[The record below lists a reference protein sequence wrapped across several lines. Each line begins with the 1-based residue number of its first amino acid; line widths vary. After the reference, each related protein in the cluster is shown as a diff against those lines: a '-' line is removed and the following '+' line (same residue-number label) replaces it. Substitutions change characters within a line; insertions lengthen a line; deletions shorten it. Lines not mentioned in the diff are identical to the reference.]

1 MTESLSLDLL
11 LVEDDKDFAFL
22 LQNHLSNAISTQ
34 TWRFTH
40 VTSLEEAINQGT
52 NRYFHAILLDLGLP
66 DSRGLNTL
74 QHMINHF
81 PNTPIVVFSAV
92 QNEDQALRAVQIGA
106 QDYIVKGQID
116 NAQLGRAIRFA
127 IERHQSRNELQRLA
141 MIDDLTKL
149 YNRRA
154 FNALS
159 EQQLK
164 LADRDEKSLMLL
176 LIDMD
181 GLKRINDTHGHSIGD
196 KALQKTARA
205 LRHTLRSSDIVARI
219 GGDEFAIL
227 AIRAESSDGKTI
239 ISRINSFIEKT
250 NQEGNPFDLSLSIGL
265 ARYNPGESKSIED
278 LLQIADKS
286 LYEVKHEKY
295 SKMNQSNN

>member
-1 MTESLSLDLL
+1 M

-34 TWRFTH
+34 TWQFTH
-40 VTSLEEAINQGT
+40 VTTLKEALDQGL

-66 DSRGLNTL
+66 DSRGLSTL
-74 QHMINHF
+74 KHILNNY
-81 PNTPIVVFSAV
+81 PNTPVVVFSSV
-92 QNEDQALRAVQIGA
+92 QNEDQALRAVQMGA
-106 QDYIVKGQID
+106 QDYIVKGQVD

-127 IERHQSRNELQRLA
+127 IERHHARTELQRLA

-164 LADRDEKSLMLL
+164 LADREGKSLLLL

-181 GLKRINDTHGHSIGD
+181 GLKTINDTHGHNVGD

-227 AIRAESSDGKTI
+227 ALRADSSNGAPI
-239 ISRINSFIEKT
+239 ISRINSFIRKDNRENNLFK
-250 NQEGNPFDLSLSIGL
+250 LSLSIGV
-265 ARYNPGESKSIED
+265 ARYEPGDSKSLED
-278 LLQIADKS
+278 LVQIADKS
-286 LYEVKHEKY
+286 LYEVKREKY
-295 SKMNQSNN
+295 SSMNQSKN

>member
-1 MTESLSLDLL
+1 MTESLSLNLM

-34 TWRFTH
+34 TWQFTH
-40 VTSLEEAINQGT
+40 VTSIKEALSQGL

-74 QHMINHF
+74 KQILDNY

-92 QNEDQALRAVQIGA
+92 QNEDQALKAVQMGA
-106 QDYIVKGQID
+106 QDYIVKGQVD

-127 IERHQSRNELQRLA
+127 IERHQSRTELQRLA

-159 EQQLK
+159 EQQMR
-164 LADRDEKSLMLL
+164 LADREKKTLLFL

-181 GLKRINDTHGHSIGD
+181 GLKGINDTHGHNAGD

-227 AIRAESSDGKTI
+227 AIRAENGGEAI
-239 ISRINSFIEKT
+239 IARIESFVEKT
-250 NQEGNPFDLSLSIGL
+250 NKEGNPFTLSLSIGL
-265 ARYNPGESKSIED
+265 ASYSPGDKKTIED
-278 LLQIADKS
+278 LIQVADKT
-286 LYEVKHEKY
+286 LYRVKRAKY
-295 SKMNQSNN
+295 AKMKQQDK

>member
-1 MTESLSLDLL
+1 MTESLSLNLM

-34 TWRFTH
+34 TWQFTH
-40 VTSLEEAINQGT
+40 VTTLKEALNQGL

-66 DSRGLNTL
+66 DSRGLSTL
-74 QHMINHF
+74 KHILNNY
-81 PNTPIVVFSAV
+81 PNTPVVVFSAV
-92 QNEDQALRAVQIGA
+92 QNEDQALRAVQMGA
-106 QDYIVKGQID
+106 QDYIVKGQVD

-127 IERHQSRNELQRLA
+127 IERHHARTELQRLA

-164 LADRDEKSLMLL
+164 LADREGKSLLLL

-181 GLKRINDTHGHSIGD
+181 GLKAINDT
-196 KALQKTARA
+196 
-205 LRHTLRSSDIVARI
+205 
-219 GGDEFAIL
+219 
-227 AIRAESSDGKTI
+227 
-239 ISRINSFIEKT
+239 
-250 NQEGNPFDLSLSIGL
+250 
-265 ARYNPGESKSIED
+265 
-278 LLQIADKS
+278 
-286 LYEVKHEKY
+286 
-295 SKMNQSNN
+295 